1 MVRITAR
8 YDGKVLIPDGPLTLP
23 RDVAIEIMVPSD
35 AAADSNGN
43 GTGSGVASGVLRL
56 AGLGADAWAGVD
68 AVEYQRREREGWE

>member
-23 RDVAIEIMVPSD
+23 RDVAIEIMVPRDTGSD
-35 AAADSNGN
+35 GN
-43 GTGSGVASGVLRL
+43 GTGNGVASGVLRL

>member
-23 RDVAIEIMVPSD
+23 RDVSIEIMVPGD

-43 GTGSGVASGVLRL
+43 GNGVASGVLRL